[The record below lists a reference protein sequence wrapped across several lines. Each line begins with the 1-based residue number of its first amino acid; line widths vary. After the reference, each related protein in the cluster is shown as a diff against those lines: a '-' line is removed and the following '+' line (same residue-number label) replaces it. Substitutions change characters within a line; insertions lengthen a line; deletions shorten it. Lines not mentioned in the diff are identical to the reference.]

1 MKETSRDKI
10 TNVDKSNQQIDKSEP
25 KKFVRKQIESYAQRN
40 SIKSTRSNQ

>member
-1 MKETSRDKI
+1 MSKLEEKVNEI
-10 TNVDKSNQQIDKSEP
+10 LGIDKSEP